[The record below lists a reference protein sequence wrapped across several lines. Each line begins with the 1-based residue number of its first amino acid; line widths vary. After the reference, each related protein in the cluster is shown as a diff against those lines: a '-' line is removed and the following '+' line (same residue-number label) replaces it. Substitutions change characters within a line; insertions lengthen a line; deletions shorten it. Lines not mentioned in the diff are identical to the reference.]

1 MLSKHTVFLNDEPA
15 EEDKPGE
22 VEECSRVSGELKWAL
37 NLSILT
43 CFKSENK
50 FFTFENIEKKF
61 QKFIWW
67 HFSFQ
72 VILLIINGN
81 INACYLKQKVNQ
93 LLDCSPFLQLTF
105 SSHFVSCIDLIP
117 LSWSELDS
125 HPRLEH
131 ISSKESNQI
140 LVVVPHC
147 FHLFSFY
154 GKFDVSI
161 VKWNVLRFRK
171 D

>member
-1 MLSKHTVFLNDEPA
+1 MLSKHTVFF
-15 EEDKPGE
+15 
-22 VEECSRVSGELKWAL
+22 KWWTSWRAL

-161 VKWNVLRFRK
+161 VFRK
-171 D
+171 FLGDEFNFEWFLEMERSPV